1 MNSRYR
7 PLIYAVAG
15 VALVWV
21 LALAGFAIAR
31 NSKMTAEKLQA
42 FLQRTDLSKLSA
54 EERRKFLQELAD
66 KMNKLSQEERR
77 KARAGHLW
85 NDLFAQL
92 TEEEKAEFIEAT
104 MPTGF
109 KQMLTAFE
117 ELPAEK
123 RQRAIDDAMK
133 RMKESREKMDSGELK
148 PKARGTN
155 QPVLSEDLQKKVAE
169 IGLKTYYSQSSA
181 QTKAELAPLME
192 EIQRGMESGRM
203 FRGR

>member
-7 PLIYAVAG
+7 PLIYAAVG
-15 VALVWV
+15 LALVWV

-54 EERRKFLQELAD
+54 AERRKFLRELAD
-66 KMNKLSQEERR
+66 KMNRLSQEERR
-77 KARAGHLW
+77 KARAGRLW

-133 RMKESREKMDSGELK
+133 RMKESREKMESGELK
-148 PKARGTN
+148 PKTRGTN

-192 EIQRGMESGRM
+192 EIQRSMESGRM